1 MEEDRCINAQFIYM
15 YTYCNLSAMLS
26 KVCSLLAVMVALCTM
41 HIMNNH
47 LDIHEVISTHM
58 KRGQLFHT
66 TVNAVD

>member
-1 MEEDRCINAQFIYM
+1 
-15 YTYCNLSAMLS
+15 MLS
-26 KVCSLLAVMVALCTM
+26 KVCSLLAVMGALCAM

-66 TVNAVD
+66 TVNAVDRH